1 METDGR
7 KERYLAKAVRRKK
20 EHQSIQAVVD
30 EYLDVIED
38 QLKSRVPLEVIT
50 ADLRDDF
57 DLQIKSKQ
65 SVKSC
70 ILRARDKRKKRNNTK
85 KSAAPA
91 VDMVFP
97 SKITEPKKTSKPKP
111 RKKSVKADYEECPY
125 ILKIE
130 AHLKKRLPDS
140 LRPYIKIVNG
150 KPVTSFEKGTI
161 RTAETREL
169 VRKIWNICD
178 EKVVLKD

>member
-1 METDGR
+1 
-7 KERYLAKAVRRKK
+7 
-20 EHQSIQAVVD
+20 
-30 EYLDVIED
+30 
-38 QLKSRVPLEVIT
+38 
-50 ADLRDDF
+50 
-57 DLQIKSKQ
+57 
-65 SVKSC
+65 
-70 ILRARDKRKKRNNTK
+70 
-85 KSAAPA
+85 
-91 VDMVFP
+91 MVFP
-97 SKITEPKKTSKPKP
+97 SKITEPKKTSKAKP

-150 KPVTSFEKGTI
+150 KPVTSFQKLTI